1 MRNLIKHPVAFC
13 GALFFF
19 FLFSSCNHDESTDS
33 ASKETVL
40 LSVSVTGITE
50 SDENTEITRNNSN
63 DSHQQ
68 MITTIPLGNNIA
80 MEATMTRNTA
90 ITRATTVL
98 AAEVRYRVIA
108 FKKGKVN
115 SMGYINHCDYVAGT
129 TGTAPE
135 FILPAG
141 VTYTFVC
148 YSFNTTKALPAF
160 NKNALDIAANP
171 VTSDLLYAKF
181 DKTITATDKA
191 LSFSFVPKFSE
202 VTVVADAT
210 GLKKNISD
218 ISTYLSPNYS
228 ATLAVSTGELTSSG
242 TATAHAIPWG
252 TIAAAQTVTSN
263 TCMMFTNASSAM
275 TINIP
280 SITIEG
286 VTRTGLTARFSST
299 TMQPGNKYTLILAFK
314 GESTPAG
321 VLEDEWATKDSILN
335 GGIQY

>member
-1 MRNLIKHPVAFC
+1 MKNFIKHPIAFC
-13 GALFFF
+13 GTLFFF
-19 FLFSSCNHDESTDS
+19 FLFSSCNRDESADS
-33 ASKETVL
+33 ASKETVP

-50 SDENTEITRNNSN
+50 SDENTEITRNSSN

-68 MITTIPLGNNIA
+68 MGTTIPLGNGIV
-80 MEATMTRNTA
+80 MRATMTRNTA

-108 FKKGKVN
+108 FKQGKVN
-115 SMGYINHCDYVAGT
+115 GTGYVNHCDYVAGT
-129 TGTAPE
+129 TETAPE

-148 YSFNTTKALPAF
+148 YSFNTTEALPVF
-160 NKNALDIAANP
+160 NKNAPDITANP
-171 VTSDLLYAKF
+171 ATSNLLYAKF
-181 DKTITATDKA
+181 DKTITASDKA
-191 LSFSFVPKFSE
+191 LSFSFAPKFSE

-210 GLKKNISD
+210 GLGKSISA
-218 ISTYLSPNYS
+218 ISTNLSPNYN
-228 ATLAVSTGELTSSG
+228 ATLALSTGELTSSG
-242 TATAHAIPWG
+242 TETPRAIPWG

-263 TCMMFTNASSAM
+263 TCMVFTNASSAM

-286 VTRTGLTARFSST
+286 VTRAGLIARFSST
-299 TMQPGNKYTLILAFK
+299 TMQPGNKYTLILFFK
-314 GESTPAG
+314 GESTNPG
-321 VLEDEWATKDSILN
+321 IQEDEWATKDSIVS